1 MLSGLR
7 DLDERSPPT
16 PGETAKAVTAIEA
29 GTETGIATVAAAID
43 VVVEI
48 GVVLTWTI
56 SSVMRVTVMGTM
68 LGTAARVEGVPPPGI
83 WTT

>member
-1 MLSGLR
+1 M
-7 DLDERSPPT
+7 
-16 PGETAKAVTAIEA
+16 
-29 GTETGIATVAAAID
+29 AAAID

-68 LGTAARVEGVPPPGI
+68 LGTAAREEGGKRFKQ
-83 WTT
+83 